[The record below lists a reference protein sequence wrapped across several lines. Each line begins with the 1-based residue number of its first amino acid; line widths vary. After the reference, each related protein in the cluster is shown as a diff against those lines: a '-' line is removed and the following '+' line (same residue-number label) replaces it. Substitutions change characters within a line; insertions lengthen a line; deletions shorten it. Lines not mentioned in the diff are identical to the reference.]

1 MNAILFADS
10 NGGLTDS
17 DREYIKKAKYIIEN
31 GNKKLENKPRNKKK
45 WVIPL
50 VITIIIVILAIIFC
64 TGFAIVNIKSNKILK
79 NVSVMG
85 IDISELTI
93 DQAKQK
99 INDNVNEKLTTEIVF
114 KHNDQT
120 FLLIPKQIE
129 FTYDVDDAVN
139 EAYLIGRNKSLIE
152 NNFTI

>member
-31 GNKKLENKPRNKKK
+31 GKPRNKKK

-120 FLLIPKQIE
+120 FLLIPK
-129 FTYDVDDAVN
+129 
-139 EAYLIGRNKSLIE
+139 G
-152 NNFTI
+152 